1 MAVRVRGDRVHVP
14 VRFSRLSA
22 REGEHLSSDVLNE
35 YYGALMQNEKAF
47 GPTTPP
53 EQMLGDLLSRKGLTI
68 AVAESCTGGLISH
81 RITNIPGA
89 SGYFLLGTVA
99 YSNECKVE
107 QLGVDPA
114 LLEQV
119 GAVSR
124 DVALAMACGIKD
136 VARSDIGV
144 GVTGIAGPEGE
155 TPDKPVGLVFIAAVF
170 NACERVER
178 HVFDGTREAV
188 KQQASDAAL
197 TLILEVA
204 RGD

>member
-1 MAVRVRGDRVHVP
+1 MAVRVRGDRVHV
-14 VRFSRLSA
+14 L
-22 REGEHLSSDVLNE
+22 GVLNE
-35 YYGALMQNEKAF
+35 CYGALMHNEKPF
-47 GPTTPP
+47 GPTSSP
-53 EQMLGDLLSRKGLTI
+53 QRMLGDLLSRKGLTI

-89 SGYFLLGTVA
+89 SRYFLLGTVA

-107 QLGVDPA
+107 QLGVDPP
-114 LLEQV
+114 LLEQA

-124 DVALAMACGIKD
+124 DVALAMARGIKD

-155 TPDKPVGLVFIAAVF
+155 TPDKPVGLVFIAVVCDGRQRAERYVF
-170 NACERVER
+170 SG
-178 HVFDGTREAV
+178 DREAV
-188 KQQASDAAL
+188 KRQASDAAL